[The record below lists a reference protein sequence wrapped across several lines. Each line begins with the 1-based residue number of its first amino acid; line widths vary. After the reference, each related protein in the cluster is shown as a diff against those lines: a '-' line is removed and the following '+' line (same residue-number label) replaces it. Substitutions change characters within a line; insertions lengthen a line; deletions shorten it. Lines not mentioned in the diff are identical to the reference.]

1 MYDIRQFKP
10 ALYLLLLLGM
20 TGFAIAFQSA
30 GIWVLGCGAVLLN
43 GWLIRTGRYAPM
55 PRLVANL
62 ITICALLYVIR
73 EGFSSATTAVM
84 VIGEFLVLLQIV
96 KLYEVRGNRDYGQ
109 LLVLGLLMM
118 VAASINTAS
127 LFFGILLIGYL
138 FLSLYC
144 CLLFHLKIEADAA
157 KSAFAVPEEKFSAAM
172 LRQDQRYLTR
182 SMRRLT
188 VVVSCVAIVFGV
200 LVFLLFP
207 RGTGAGLLGQ
217 LQIRAN
223 QTLVGFSDQV
233 DFQQVAKI
241 QQNTEIVAYVHVAH
255 NGMPVDGTRTLLLRG
270 VTLDRY
276 SGMKWTRT
284 PTDET
289 PQNLDR
295 EQSATLHAARP
306 GADQWEQDVTLHATG
321 SNVLFAIGGPLSFQP
336 MRPLRLRY
344 GESDG
349 ALQTAEPLSEQLQY
363 RVTSSNDL
371 GPAPAG
377 DLRELADQIDQPRDL
392 VNEWAD
398 EASWSFGKGP
408 FGVVTIE
415 KIKQWAYDHKSARF
429 EIEREIDPKVAEFA
443 RRAEVSGTDA
453 QGPLAARRGT
463 PGIAGPYDEAIAENI
478 ERYLRTNFKYTLDL
492 TDSKRIAGRDPIVTF
507 LYDLKRGH
515 CEYFAGAMALMCQS
529 LGMQARM
536 VVGFKTTPDEYNGL
550 GKYYLVRESAAHAW
564 VEVRAP
570 DGWHTFDPTSDS
582 EADSR
587 SGKGGLWQKFNHLL
601 DFVEFTYANKVIA
614 FDNQDQENL
623 IQNVENK
630 MLNLVIRGRAT
641 APDHWRPTLAFWVGF
656 WKVSSTLLGAVV
668 WLMVLGV
675 IVALCLFLW
684 EKWTLRR
691 RAARMGIGSLPMS
704 EQMRLARQLGFYD
717 DLTLLLAR
725 HRLVRPEHLT
735 PREFGESLLFLPS
748 DAYQTVL
755 RLTNLFYR
763 VRFGRVEMKLAQ
775 RRRLE
780 TVIAQLDNALRL
792 SRNEP

>member
-10 ALYLLLLLGM
+10 ALYLLLILGM

-30 GIWVLGCGAVLLN
+30 GIWVLGCAAVVLN
-43 GWLIRTGRYAPM
+43 AWLVRTGRYTPM

-62 ITICALLYVIR
+62 ITIVALLYVIR
-73 EGFSSATTAVM
+73 EGFASATTAVM

-127 LFFGILLIGYL
+127 LFFGILLIVYL

-157 KSAFAVPEEKFSAAM
+157 KAAFAVPEEKFSAAM
-172 LRQDQRYLTR
+172 LRQDQRYLTQ

-188 VVVSCVAIVFGV
+188 TVVSCVAIVFAV

-217 LQIRAN
+217 LQFRQN

-241 QQNTEIVAYVHVAH
+241 QQNREIVAYVRVAH
-255 NGMPVDGTRTLLLRG
+255 NGKPVDGTRTLLWRG

-276 SGMKWTRT
+276 NGMKWTRS

-295 EQSATLHAARP
+295 EQRATLRTLKP
-306 GADQWEQDVTLHATG
+306 GSDQWEQDVTLRATG
-321 SNVLFAIGGPLSFQP
+321 SNVLFAMGGPSSFAP
-336 MRPLRLRY
+336 GRPLRLRF

-349 ALQTAEPLSEQLQY
+349 ALQTAEPLTEQLQY
-363 RVTSSNDL
+363 RVISSEDL

-392 VNEWAD
+392 VSEWAD
-398 EASWSFGKGP
+398 EGVWPFGRGP
-408 FGVVTIE
+408 FAVSTVE
-415 KIKQWAYDHKSARF
+415 KIKLWAHDHKSARF
-429 EIEREIDPKVAEFA
+429 EVDREIDPKVGEFA
-443 RRAEVSGTDA
+443 RQAEVSGSDA
-453 QGPLAARRGT
+453 QGPLVGRRGVG
-463 PGIAGPYDEAIAENI
+463 GIAGPLDDAIAGNI
-478 ERYLRTNFKYTLDL
+478 ERYLRTHFKFTLDL

-515 CEYFAGAMALMCQS
+515 CEYFAGAMTLMCQS

-550 GKYYLVRESAAHAW
+550 GKYYVVRESAAHAW
-564 VEVRAP
+564 VEVRTP
-570 DGWHTFDPTSDS
+570 DGWHTFDPTSDND
-582 EADSR
+582 ADSP
-587 SGKGGLWQKFNHLL
+587 GHKGGLWQKFSHLL

-641 APDHWRPTLAFWVGF
+641 APERWRPTLSFWVGF
-656 WKVSSTLLGAVV
+656 WKISSTLLGAVV
-668 WLMVLGV
+668 WLMVLAV
-675 IVALCLFLW
+675 IVALLVFLW

-691 RAARMGIGSLPMS
+691 RAARMGIGSLPLD

-717 DLTLLLAR
+717 DLMLLLAR
-725 HRLVRPEHLT
+725 HRIVRPAHLT

-755 RLTNLFYR
+755 RLTKLFYR
-763 VRFGRVEMKLAQ
+763 VRFGRAEMSLAQ

-780 TVIAQLDNALRL
+780 TVIAQLDGSLRQ
-792 SRNEP
+792 SRGET